1 MVDEDLDGVD
11 LRLKVYDAERGS
23 RVQVCFAGSKIRT

>member
-1 MVDEDLDGVD
+1 